1 MVLPTGANTL
11 RQQTCK
17 QNLQHKQNAV
27 FSKMLCVS
35 RISKAF

>member
-11 RQQTCK
+11 RQQNCK
-17 QNLQHKQNAV
+17 QNLHQNAI

-35 RISKAF
+35 RISKTF